1 LENVLAA
8 SNGKTLMTDNK
19 KPRRSGKPTAE
30 RLLDAA
36 EPLFAQR
43 GFGGTSLHDI
53 ARAAGIREPG
63 IYNHFA
69 GKEALY
75 SCVLLRVLTPLREL
89 MDTALRETVDMTRY
103 LALTEQIILLLAQK
117 PQMAALFQQTLT
129 QADVLATQLMEQGLY
144 ELLEKGRGLFAA
156 VGREGIDDAE
166 ISLRLI
172 ALFNL
177 CVGYVAAAPLY
188 QRLTGESALSPSAL
202 QRQTR
207 LVLHVT
213 RIFTESG
220 SRSD

>member
-1 LENVLAA
+1 
-8 SNGKTLMTDNK
+8 MTDNK
-19 KPRRSGKPTAE
+19 RSRKRTGKPTAE

-43 GFGGTSLHDI
+43 GFVGTSLHDI

-69 GKEALY
+69 SKEALY
-75 SCVLLRVLTPLREL
+75 SCVLTRVLAPLREL
-89 MDTALRETVDMTRY
+89 MDNTLRDAADIPRY

-117 PQMAALFQQTLT
+117 PEMAALFQQTLT
-129 QADVLATQLMEQGLY
+129 QPDVLATQVMEQGLY
-144 ELLEKGRGLFAA
+144 ELLEKGRALFAA
-156 VGREGIDDAE
+156 VGCDGIDDAD

-188 QRLTGESALSPSAL
+188 QRLTGESALSAAAL
-202 QRQTR
+202 KRQTQ

-213 RIFTESG
+213 RMFTEQGAESACKTA
-220 SRSD
+220 